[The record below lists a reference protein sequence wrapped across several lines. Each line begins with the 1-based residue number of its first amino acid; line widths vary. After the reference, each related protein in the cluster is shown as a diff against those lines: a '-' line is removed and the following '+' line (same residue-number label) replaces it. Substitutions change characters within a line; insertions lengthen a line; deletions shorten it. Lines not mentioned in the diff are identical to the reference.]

1 MGFEFNER
9 FQVASGINIH
19 MVPSD
24 NWCHMVVV
32 AGWTPK
38 VGDINIPFHV
48 SYVPDVRQS
57 VAYLFNNWRQLVRR
71 NDVVFS
77 VVVNSC
83 RSSSL

>member
-9 FQVASGINIH
+9 FQGASGIN

-24 NWCHMVVV
+24 NWCHMVVA

-38 VGDINIPFHV
+38 VGDINIPFRLLR
-48 SYVPDVRQS
+48 PRCRQS
-57 VAYLFNNWRQLVRR
+57 VAYVFNNWRQLVRR

-77 VVVNSC
+77 IVVSGM
-83 RSSSL
+83 RLEPLK